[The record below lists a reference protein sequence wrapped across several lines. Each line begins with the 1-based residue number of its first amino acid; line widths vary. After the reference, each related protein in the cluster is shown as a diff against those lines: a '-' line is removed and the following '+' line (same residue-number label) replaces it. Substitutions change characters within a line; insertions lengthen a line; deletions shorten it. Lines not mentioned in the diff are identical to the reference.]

1 MNGKGDTNRPKTVD
15 YKTWKK
21 NYESIF
27 GKDRTIKK
35 DEKKKR

>member
-15 YKTWKK
+15 YQTWKK

-27 GKDRTIKK
+27 VKDKKIKK